1 MDRLA
6 AGRNERGAG
15 AHARER
21 ERSTWNKRVLSYRYV
36 AFKETVNAVVDDIL
50 RNYALYAVVRREHAR
65 ARPPGF
71 FVSRKTLLC
80 TD

>member
-1 MDRLA
+1 MSVVQART
-6 AGRNERGAG
+6 R
-15 AHARER
+15 ARER

-65 ARPPGF
+65 ARA
-71 FVSRKTLLC
+71 TAWLLC
-80 TD
+80 VP